1 MKEKK
6 KKNPIAV
13 GLANMRWR
21 KRTAE
26 EKLAH
31 GRKLTDARLAKRKV
45 EPADDPLHLAGA
57 REAIDE
63 REPEVTQ

>member
-45 EPADDPLHLAGA
+45 EPDPLHLAGA
-57 REAIDE
+57 REAIVE
-63 REPEVTQ
+63 RETR

>member
-31 GRKLTDARLAKRKV
+31 GRKLTDARLAKRQV
-45 EPADDPLHLAGA
+45 EPQV
-57 REAIDE
+57 
-63 REPEVTQ
+63 EPEVTE